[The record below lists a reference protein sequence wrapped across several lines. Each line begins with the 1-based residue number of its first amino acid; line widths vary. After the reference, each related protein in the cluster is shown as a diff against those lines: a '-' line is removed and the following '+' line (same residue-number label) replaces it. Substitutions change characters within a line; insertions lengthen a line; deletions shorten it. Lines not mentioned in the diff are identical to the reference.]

1 MTSSPDT
8 VDQLHTPAL
17 LVDRAAFDANLAAM
31 DAVLPGRKLRPH
43 VKAFKSTA
51 LASRLAADGHVA
63 FCAATTCEVEGL
75 ILAGLTDDILLANE
89 TVDTARL
96 ASLAQHSD
104 NAQITV
110 AVDSAETVAA
120 AATAGIRSV
129 LIDVEVG
136 LPRCGCA
143 VDQAGPLADA
153 ARAAGMTVRGV
164 MGYEGHLM
172 MVEDR
177 IERTDRV
184 HESMAQLL
192 EAADAVGGTIISGGG
207 TGTFDT
213 NTWCT
218 EIQAGSYTLMD
229 TQYDSLDLPFRP
241 AATICATVI
250 SKSPKGWIVVDAG
263 LKSLGM
269 DHGDPSWDQGDVF
282 FCSDEHTTLAPA
294 DLAAW
299 GVGDRVEL
307 TPAHIDPTV
316 AKHEVLWLVDDGK
329 VLDRWPVDLRHW

>member
-63 FCAATTCEVEGL
+63 FCAATTREVEGL

-192 EAADAVGGTIISGGG
+192 EAADAVGGTI
-207 TGTFDT
+207 
-213 NTWCT
+213 
-218 EIQAGSYTLMD
+218 
-229 TQYDSLDLPFRP
+229 
-241 AATICATVI
+241 
-250 SKSPKGWIVVDAG
+250 
-263 LKSLGM
+263 
-269 DHGDPSWDQGDVF
+269 
-282 FCSDEHTTLAPA
+282 
-294 DLAAW
+294 
-299 GVGDRVEL
+299 
-307 TPAHIDPTV
+307 
-316 AKHEVLWLVDDGK
+316 
-329 VLDRWPVDLRHW
+329 